1 MSLFK
6 SLNLATSLDG
16 SAQVGA
22 ALCGFQCGNRYQPG
36 CLTSDLKIRL
46 HSCERELDCPG
57 LKSPDIVWI
66 TPILKFSNGEV
77 VPELGAGGGLGDLVQ
92 AQELELKDANTA
104 IELMDICST
113 NIRDEQA
120 LARTLS
126 LISKGMKSANKTV
139 VLGALEE
146 ARESDAVPLKELAKF
161 FSRGISYENRVNSQ
175 KDSAPSGDTVAN
187 QVRERDGHP
196 GKLPNIIVSGK
207 ILVCLAG
214 LREVQQFPYSR
225 HSSYNELCHLV
236 EVFRPVDIHPCTVE
250 EATWIWDFSMESL
263 FGHLCSGTVFAHDKD
278 MLSLESQRAELQT
291 SKRERAED
299 HDSSENTQNS
309 QDLEVSEDQDMGSRS
324 ERTALPASL
333 NQSQKRWR
341 ASPVT
346 SEDCSEKSLVT
357 MASRPKSTSVF
368 GQRINSIRS
377 SFQDWAD
384 LAAGISQSPSPTPSP
399 VSDKTE
405 RLSRDPTESIFD
417 PARTKSTPKP
427 EVAISNVGTSPIA
440 RIGEASADPASE
452 EFRYTR
458 RKSPLGGPI
467 SPLTRS
473 GAPES
478 PVELSDDLESVS
490 EIQNASFVT
499 VPEIQSS
506 PVEKDPSS
514 GSQSSLDDSIFES
527 EESCYGSPESKSQKT
542 RRRKEAYRAALGQN
556 GLSWDNDRMI
566 SSRGGHANPEVEL

>member
-66 TPILKFSNGEV
+66 TPILTFSNGEV

-126 LISKGMKSANKTV
+126 LISKAMKSANKTV

-146 ARESDAVPLKELAKF
+146 ARESDAIPLKELAKF

-196 GKLPNIIVSGK
+196 GKLPNIIVSGN

-263 FGHLCSGTVFAHDKD
+263 FGHLCSGTVFAHDKE
-278 MLSLESQRAELQT
+278 MISLESQRAELQT

-299 HDSSENTQNS
+299 HDSSENTQKS
-309 QDLEVSEDQDMGSRS
+309 QDLEVSQDQDIGSSS

-384 LAAGISQSPSPTPSP
+384 LAADFSQSPSPTPSP

-405 RLSRDPTESIFD
+405 RQPRDPTESIFH
-417 PARTKSTPKP
+417 PALTKSTPKP
-427 EVAISNVGTSPIA
+427 EVAISILGTSPIA

-452 EFRYTR
+452 ELRSTR
-458 RKSPLGGPI
+458 RKSPLGGLI
-467 SPLTRS
+467 RS
-473 GAPES
+473 GSSES
-478 PVELSDDLESVS
+478 PIELSDDLESDGEV
-490 EIQNASFVT
+490 QNASFVT

-514 GSQSSLDDSIFES
+514 GSQTSLDDSIFES
-527 EESCYGSPESKSQKT
+527 EESCYGSPESKSEKT

-566 SSRGGHANPEVEL
+566 SSRGGHAVPEVEL

>member
-46 HSCERELDCPG
+46 HSCERELDCPD

-77 VPELGAGGGLGDLVQ
+77 VPELGAGGGLGDLAQ

-146 ARESDAVPLKELAKF
+146 ARESDAIPLKELAKF
-161 FSRGISYENRVNSQ
+161 FSRGISYENRINSQ
-175 KDSAPSGDTVAN
+175 KYSAPSGDTVAN

-196 GKLPNIIVSGK
+196 GKLPNIIVSGN
-207 ILVCLAG
+207 ILVRLAG

-263 FGHLCSGTVFAHDKD
+263 FGHLCSGTVFAHDKE
-278 MLSLESQRAELQT
+278 MISLESQRAELQT

-299 HDSSENTQNS
+299 HESSEDTQKS
-309 QDLEVSEDQDMGSRS
+309 QDLVSQDQDMGSS
-324 ERTALPASL
+324 TERTGRPASL

-368 GQRINSIRS
+368 GQRINRIRS
-377 SFQDWAD
+377 SFQDWVD
-384 LAAGISQSPSPTPSP
+384 LAADFSQSPSPTPSP

-405 RLSRDPTESIFD
+405 RQSRDPTELIFD
-417 PARTKSTPKP
+417 PALTKSTPKP
-427 EVAISNVGTSPIA
+427 EVAISILGTSPIA
-440 RIGEASADPASE
+440 RIGEASTDPASE
-452 EFRYTR
+452 EFRYTG
-458 RKSPLGGPI
+458 RKSPLGGLI
-467 SPLTRS
+467 LPLTRS
-473 GAPES
+473 GAPE
-478 PVELSDDLESVS
+478 PPIELSDDLESVS
-490 EIQNASFVT
+490 EVQNASFVT

-514 GSQSSLDDSIFES
+514 GSQTSLDDSIFES

-542 RRRKEAYRAALGQN
+542 KRRKEAYRAALGQN
-556 GLSWDNDRMI
+556 GLSWDNDCMI
-566 SSRGGHANPEVEL
+566 SSHGGHAIPEVEL

>member
-146 ARESDAVPLKELAKF
+146 ARESDAIPLKELARF

-175 KDSAPSGDTVAN
+175 KDSAPSNTVAN

-196 GKLPNIIVSGK
+196 GKLPNIIVSDN

-263 FGHLCSGTVFAHDKD
+263 FGHLCSGTIFAHDKE
-278 MLSLESQRAELQT
+278 MISLESQRAELQT

-299 HDSSENTQNS
+299 HESSEDTQKS
-309 QDLEVSEDQDMGSRS
+309 QDLVSQDQDMGSSS

-333 NQSQKRWR
+333 KQSQKRWR

-357 MASRPKSTSVF
+357 MASRPKNTSVF
-368 GQRINSIRS
+368 GQRINRIRS

-384 LAAGISQSPSPTPSP
+384 LAADFSQSPSPTPSP

-405 RLSRDPTESIFD
+405 RQSRDPTESIFD
-417 PARTKSTPKP
+417 PALTNSTPKP
-427 EVAISNVGTSPIA
+427 EVAISILGTSPIA

-458 RKSPLGGPI
+458 IKSPLGGPI
-467 SPLTRS
+467 LPLTRS

-478 PVELSDDLESVS
+478 PIELSDDLESVS
-490 EIQNASFVT
+490 EVQNASFVT

-514 GSQSSLDDSIFES
+514 GSQTSLDDSIFES

-542 RRRKEAYRAALGQN
+542 KRRKEAYRAALGQN

-566 SSRGGHANPEVEL
+566 SSSGGHAIPEVEL

>member
-1 MSLFK
+1 M
-6 SLNLATSLDG
+6 
-16 SAQVGA
+16 
-22 ALCGFQCGNRYQPG
+22 
-36 CLTSDLKIRL
+36 
-46 HSCERELDCPG
+46 
-57 LKSPDIVWI
+57 
-66 TPILKFSNGEV
+66 
-77 VPELGAGGGLGDLVQ
+77 PELGAGGGLGDLVQ
-92 AQELELKDANTA
+92 AQEVELKDANTA

-120 LARTLS
+120 LARALS

-146 ARESDAVPLKELAKF
+146 ARESDAIPLKELAKF
-161 FSRGISYENRVNSQ
+161 FSKGISYESRVNNQ

-187 QVRERDGHP
+187 QVRERDRHP
-196 GKLPNIIVSGK
+196 GKLPNIIVSDN

-278 MLSLESQRAELQT
+278 MISLESQRAELQT

-299 HDSSENTQNS
+299 HDSSENTQKS
-309 QDLEVSEDQDMGSRS
+309 QGLEVSQDQEMGSSS

-346 SEDCSEKSLVT
+346 SDDCSEKSLVT
-357 MASRPKSTSVF
+357 MTSRPKSTSVF

-384 LAAGISQSPSPTPSP
+384 LAVDFSHSPSPTPSP
-399 VSDKTE
+399 VSDETE
-405 RLSRDPTESIFD
+405 RQSRDPNESLFD
-417 PARTKSTPKP
+417 SALTKSTQKP
-427 EVAISNVGTSPIA
+427 EVAISILGTSSIA
-440 RIGEASADPASE
+440 RIGEPSASE
-452 EFRYTR
+452 VFKYTR
-458 RKSPLGGPI
+458 RKSPLGRAI

-478 PVELSDDLESVS
+478 PIELSDDLESVS

-527 EESCYGSPESKSQKT
+527 GESCDGSPESKSQKT
-542 RRRKEAYRAALGQN
+542 RRRKEGYRAALGQN
-556 GLSWDNDRMI
+556 GLSWDSDRMI
-566 SSRGGHANPEVEL
+566 SSRGGHAIPEVEL

>member
-46 HSCERELDCPG
+46 HSCERELDCPD

-146 ARESDAVPLKELAKF
+146 ARESDAIPLKELAKF

-175 KDSAPSGDTVAN
+175 KYSTPNGDTVAN

-196 GKLPNIIVSGK
+196 GKLPNIIVSGN
-207 ILVCLAG
+207 ILVRLAG

-263 FGHLCSGTVFAHDKD
+263 FGHLCSGTVFAHDKE
-278 MLSLESQRAELQT
+278 MISLESQRAELQT

-299 HDSSENTQNS
+299 HESSEDTQKS
-309 QDLEVSEDQDMGSRS
+309 QDIVSQDQGMGSS
-324 ERTALPASL
+324 TERTALPASL

-357 MASRPKSTSVF
+357 MASRPKGTSVF
-368 GQRINSIRS
+368 GQRINGIRS

-384 LAAGISQSPSPTPSP
+384 LAADFSQSPSPTPSP

-405 RLSRDPTESIFD
+405 RQSRDPTELIFD
-417 PARTKSTPKP
+417 PALTKSTPKP
-427 EVAISNVGTSPIA
+427 EVAISILGTSPIA

-452 EFRYTR
+452 EFRYTG
-458 RKSPLGGPI
+458 RKSPLGSPI
-467 SPLTRS
+467 LPLTRS
-473 GAPES
+473 GAPE
-478 PVELSDDLESVS
+478 PPIELSDDLESVS
-490 EIQNASFVT
+490 EVQNASFVT

-514 GSQSSLDDSIFES
+514 GSQTSLDDSIFES

-542 RRRKEAYRAALGQN
+542 KRRKEAYRAALGQN
-556 GLSWDNDRMI
+556 GLSWDNDCMI
-566 SSRGGHANPEVEL
+566 SSRGGHAIPEVEL